1 MAQSIDSTLLLPAF
15 CRGPVILRAI
25 VLAQAVA
32 IVLAFA
38 PGALSDAWLRLG
50 FISLFVQWITLMT
63 SAALCILRPALNR
76 LPALRLGVAV
86 MAILLVVTACVSL
99 VSHALLAQSLWLS
112 PLALEQFLLQNM
124 LLAGIIGLM
133 AIQFFM
139 LHIQRQQGI
148 IAQSRAELLAL
159 QARIQPHFLFNSLNT
174 VAELTQQDA
183 NAAEQAILDLA
194 AVFRA
199 AMHAGDTI
207 SLSQELTLA
216 RQYLSLEQWRLG
228 TRLQV
233 RWQLPEPLPELNLP
247 ALTIQPLLEN
257 AIRHGIESCVQGGVV
272 GIELVQSKTTM
283 TLLITNPIGDKRDS
297 NTHNGIAL
305 ANIAQRLQL
314 FFGAEASLSCNEKER
329 QFRVKLVLPKQH
341 SETRE

>member
-32 IVLAFA
+32 IILAFA
-38 PGALSDAWLRLG
+38 PGALNEAWLRLG

-63 SAALCILRPALNR
+63 SAALCILRPTLNR
-76 LPALRLGVAV
+76 LPALRLGVTV

-99 VSHALLAQSLWLS
+99 ASHALLARSLWLS
-112 PLALEQFLLQNM
+112 PLSIEQFLLQNI
-124 LLAGIIGLM
+124 LLAGLIGIM

-159 QARIQPHFLFNSLNT
+159 QTRIQPHFLFNSLNT

-233 RWQLPEPLPELNLP
+233 RWRLPEPLPELNMP
-247 ALTIQPLLEN
+247 ALTIQPLIEN

-272 GIELVQSKTTM
+272 GIELVQSKTTI
-283 TLLITNPIGDKRDS
+283 TLLITNPFGEKRDS

-314 FFGAEASLSCNEKER
+314 FFGAEASLNCNKKER

>member
-32 IVLAFA
+32 IILAFA
-38 PGALSDAWLRLG
+38 PGALSDPWLRLG
-50 FISLFVQWITLMT
+50 FISLFVQWVTLMT
-63 SAALCILRPALNR
+63 SAVLCVLRPALNR
-76 LPALRLGVAV
+76 LPSLRLGVAI
-86 MAILLVVTACVSL
+86 MAILLIITACVSL
-99 VSHALLAQSLWLS
+99 VSYALLARSLWLS
-112 PLALEQFLLQNM
+112 PLALEHFLLQNI
-124 LLAGIIGLM
+124 LLASIIGLM

-228 TRLQV
+228 ARLNVQ
-233 RWQLPEPLPELNLP
+233 WQLPEPLPELNMP

-257 AIRHGIESCVQGGVV
+257 AIRHGIEGCVQGGIVS
-272 GIELVQSKTTM
+272 IELVQSKTTV
-283 TLLITNPIGDKRDS
+283 TLLITNPVGDRRDRS
-297 NTHNGIAL
+297 NHNGVAL

-314 FFGAEASLSCNEKER
+314 FFGTDASLSCNEKAR
-329 QFRVKLVLPKQH
+329 QFRVKLVLPKQQ